1 MSKDSGDRNRAR
13 KICENTRQK
22 PCMQQRWMP
31 ITTMPFIAP
40 EMRIERLAPLQKIS
54 VIIPVLNE
62 EDAIANVIGDIPK
75 TLVQEIIVVDN
86 GCTDNTVA
94 VAKRNGAKVVT
105 EPRRGYGYACLAG
118 IAAVTEPNIVVFLD
132 GDYSDYPTEMPQLVQ
147 PILAG
152 KADFVVGTRMSTSK
166 GALLPQARFG
176 NWLACF
182 LMRWFFGVRWTDLGP
197 FRAIR
202 YPQLLALDMQDKTF
216 GWTVEMQI
224 KSAKMGMQG
233 CEVPVRYR
241 KRIGTSKI
249 SGTVLGTLKAGYKIL
264 CTLFYYRFFDK
275 SCANAIRAADNA
287 STTDKN

>member
-1 MSKDSGDRNRAR
+1 MR
-13 KICENTRQK
+13 
-22 PCMQQRWMP
+22 
-31 ITTMPFIAP
+31 ITTLTAIAP
-40 EMRIERLAPLQKIS
+40 EMRIERLAPIQKIS
-54 VIIPVLNE
+54 VIVPVLNE
-62 EDAIANVIGDIPK
+62 EGSIANVIGDIPK

-86 GCTDNTVA
+86 GCTDNTA
-94 VAKRNGAKVVT
+94 AIAKQNGAKVVT

-132 GDYSDYPTEMPQLVQ
+132 GDYSDYPTEMPQLVE
-147 PILAG
+147 PILEG
-152 KADFVVGTRMSTSK
+152 KADFVVGTRVNAAK

-176 NWLACF
+176 NWLACL
-182 LMRWFFGVRWTDLGP
+182 LMRWFFGVHWTDLGP

-202 YPQLLALDMQDKTF
+202 YLQLLALDMQDKTF

-224 KSAKMGMQG
+224 KSAKMGMRT

-264 CTLFYYRFFDK
+264 GTLFYYRFFDK
-275 SCANAIRAADNA
+275 SGSNSIR
-287 STTDKN
+287 

>member
-1 MSKDSGDRNRAR
+1 MR
-13 KICENTRQK
+13 
-22 PCMQQRWMP
+22 
-31 ITTMPFIAP
+31 ITTLTAIAP
-40 EMRIERLAPLQKIS
+40 EMRIERLAPIQKIS
-54 VIIPVLNE
+54 VIVPVLNE
-62 EDAIANVIGDIPK
+62 EGSIANVIGDIPK

-86 GCTDNTVA
+86 GCTDNTA
-94 VAKRNGAKVVT
+94 AIAKQNGAKVVT

-132 GDYSDYPTEMPQLVQ
+132 GDYSDYPTEIPQLVQ
-147 PILAG
+147 PILEG
-152 KADFVVGTRMSTSK
+152 KADFVVGTRVNAAK

-176 NWLACF
+176 NWLACL

-224 KSAKMGMQG
+224 KSSKMGMRT
-233 CEVPVRYR
+233 CEVPVCYR

-264 CTLFYYRFFDK
+264 GTLFYYRFF
-275 SCANAIRAADNA
+275 
-287 STTDKN
+287 